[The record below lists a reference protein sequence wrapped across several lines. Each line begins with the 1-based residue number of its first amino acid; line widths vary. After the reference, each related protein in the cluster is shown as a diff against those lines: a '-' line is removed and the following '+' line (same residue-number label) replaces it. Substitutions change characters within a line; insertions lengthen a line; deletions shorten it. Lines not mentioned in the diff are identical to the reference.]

1 MGAKGIAFSMYA
13 QASEKK
19 MSHARIAFALMCGLA
34 VCCSVMY
41 ITADGDEY
49 VHEVVQGHGDDKT
62 GAEFDA
68 GTSVGS
74 TDVLKAGQIYT
85 ETPEGR
91 MRLMDYFN
99 NVEKKIADEITN
111 RKADIAAVRAQM
123 ARDFAFNAAARAKL
137 KKEMLTKMAVNAKI
151 ARDNLDREMRKT
163 QEHFAKNA
171 AFNNRRYKASLKRD
185 KKTKELIEQDKRRA
199 AKQLKLALTSWQK
212 NTNALAAATNARID
226 QMNAHV
232 AANAAAIKEN
242 AKKARKDLEVA
253 MGEWDHKVA
262 TFRTESATARN
273 KLSEQ
278 FKAQDKATRAWA
290 NNKIKGMVAQTA
302 AQFNDVKTH
311 MAKNRHEIDMQLK
324 HATER
329 FAASLNAAKAL
340 EDKRYAENVAN
351 IKAAKAEAK
360 SKTSL
365 LSLSSTV
372 AEQVAKTN
380 AAIDH
385 TAGVVRADAA
395 AQAKVNANVNAE
407 MNRMI
412 KLGNKRYAEHLK
424 DDAELQNLIAKD
436 QEDTD
441 SKVNDMAKSFNAALA
456 DVRKQLA
463 KDRKHAEENLN
474 KATSAVWAKLYANQK
489 EQEKKNAAMA
499 AATRRMRLDAMDAI
513 RQAKADF
520 RKKIHDLGE
529 VVAENDKKADAKI
542 KHLTGVVGAEAAKS
556 LAGRQQLATME
567 DANKKELKKAIQ
579 EAITKGENRAK
590 EVEANG
596 EKMNADTKWLVE
608 NKLNAEITKLRDETS
623 GSVEALAL
631 QSKEARDEMKAEMLY
646 AIRSAAEVAKADLQL
661 AVKDGVEKM
670 VAFQAKS
677 ASAHSE
683 AADARD
689 ALKAEIAANS
699 AAVTTMVQDAM
710 ATNARAQA
718 LLKQQTAEAIKKTN
732 TQLDAA
738 AAQMKKIALET
749 RTQIKASTAQTMKD
763 IAEEQKR
770 ASKATADFSAADAAR
785 QAEALKF
792 MADELAAAGE
802 ATEKKFGAAYVA
814 LAEDRAEAD
823 MALGAAVDGLNDS
836 LAKQAALAD
845 SRFEKTVKD
854 LAAARKQ
861 AADQVADFRKEFA
874 AGLYDTTAHVK
885 RVESR
890 LTGEVDKVS
899 GEVANMRAE
908 QLAINRHVD
917 AELARVEKLSNKRF
931 SENKKARGKLRKLMD
946 DNKAAAAAEI
956 AGLSADLK
964 TKIHKA
970 RARNAANKRTYGKSL
985 TKATEKFYGALGKQ
999 AREQQAATD
1008 ALNTATQAAA
1018 SASQAAVDRAQADF
1032 ETKIISLTDTVVSH
1046 AAVAEREFS
1055 RITGV
1060 VNDYTEASA
1069 KDRELIKEETRALEA
1084 DLNKALTRAIDIGE
1098 AKAKAVE
1105 QRIASH
1111 LKDTKRYLQ
1120 VELNE
1125 QVERAADNVYKIIEG
1140 KRQTLA
1146 DNYLSLKAYAVAAA
1160 DDITDYVVKGKGR
1173 GMSSIGDLLST
1184 VGALGALHA
1193 KPKQGLGMGG
1203 DELPSIFSGDTL
1215 KVSGSVAAING
1226 LVNEYTESCN
1236 SVHMRWPMGLGKYLM
1251 DKLEQSMLDKGVLQ
1265 VDKIEGKSGNFV
1277 FINGRSV
1284 SLSNKLSDFGELAAS
1299 MSTYEQVL
1307 AKLTAKVV
1315 PPAPTPEQKPYYVT
1329 GSQWEGD

>member
-62 GAEFDA
+62 GAEFGA

-99 NVEKKIADEITN
+99 NVEKKIADEISN
-111 RKADIAAVRAQM
+111 RKQDIAAVRAQM
-123 ARDFAFNAAARAKL
+123 ARDFAFNAAARASL
-137 KKEMLTKMAVNAKI
+137 KKAMLNKMAQNAKI

-171 AFNNRRYKASLKRD
+171 AFNNRRYKASLNRD
-185 KKTKELIEQDKRRA
+185 KKTKELIEQ
-199 AKQLKLALTSWQK
+199 LKLAVTSWQK
-212 NTNALAAATNARID
+212 NTNAWAAATNARID

-232 AANAAAIKEN
+232 AANAAQIKEN

-273 KLSEQ
+273 KLPEQ

-311 MAKNRHEIDMQLK
+311 MAKNRHGIDMQLK

-351 IKAAKAEAK
+351 IDTAKAEAK
-360 SKTSL
+360 AKTDAATSEFKTSL

-385 TAGVVRADAA
+385 TAGVVRSDAA

-407 MNRMI
+407 MSRMV

-436 QEDTD
+436 KSETD
-441 SKVNDMAKSFNAALA
+441 DKLNKMAESFNAALA
-456 DVRKQLA
+456 SVRKELA
-463 KDRKHAEENLN
+463 ADRKHAEDSL
-474 KATSAVWAKLYANQK
+474 KKSTSAVWAKLQANQE
-489 EQEKKNAAMA
+489 EQAAKNAEME
-499 AATRRMRLDAMDAI
+499 AATRRMRLDAMDAV
-513 RQAKADF
+513 REAKAAF
-520 RKKIHDLGE
+520 RKKIADLGE
-529 VVAENDKKADAKI
+529 IVAENDKKADAKI

-567 DANKKELKKAIQ
+567 DANKKELKKAIR

-677 ASAHSE
+677 AS
-683 AADARD
+683 
-689 ALKAEIAANS
+689 
-699 AAVTTMVQDAM
+699 
-710 ATNARAQA
+710 
-718 LLKQQTAEAIKKTN
+718 
-732 TQLDAA
+732 
-738 AAQMKKIALET
+738 
-749 RTQIKASTAQTMKD
+749 
-763 IAEEQKR
+763 
-770 ASKATADFSAADAAR
+770 
-785 QAEALKF
+785 
-792 MADELAAAGE
+792 
-802 ATEKKFGAAYVA
+802 
-814 LAEDRAEAD
+814 
-823 MALGAAVDGLNDS
+823 
-836 LAKQAALAD
+836 
-845 SRFEKTVKD
+845 
-854 LAAARKQ
+854 
-861 AADQVADFRKEFA
+861 
-874 AGLYDTTAHVK
+874 
-885 RVESR
+885 
-890 LTGEVDKVS
+890 
-899 GEVANMRAE
+899 
-908 QLAINRHVD
+908 
-917 AELARVEKLSNKRF
+917 
-931 SENKKARGKLRKLMD
+931 
-946 DNKAAAAAEI
+946 
-956 AGLSADLK
+956 
-964 TKIHKA
+964 
-970 RARNAANKRTYGKSL
+970 
-985 TKATEKFYGALGKQ
+985 
-999 AREQQAATD
+999 
-1008 ALNTATQAAA
+1008 
-1018 SASQAAVDRAQADF
+1018 
-1032 ETKIISLTDTVVSH
+1032 
-1046 AAVAEREFS
+1046 
-1055 RITGV
+1055 
-1060 VNDYTEASA
+1060 
-1069 KDRELIKEETRALEA
+1069 
-1084 DLNKALTRAIDIGE
+1084 
-1098 AKAKAVE
+1098 
-1105 QRIASH
+1105 
-1111 LKDTKRYLQ
+1111 
-1120 VELNE
+1120 
-1125 QVERAADNVYKIIEG
+1125 
-1140 KRQTLA
+1140 
-1146 DNYLSLKAYAVAAA
+1146 
-1160 DDITDYVVKGKGR
+1160 
-1173 GMSSIGDLLST
+1173 
-1184 VGALGALHA
+1184 
-1193 KPKQGLGMGG
+1193 
-1203 DELPSIFSGDTL
+1203 
-1215 KVSGSVAAING
+1215 
-1226 LVNEYTESCN
+1226 
-1236 SVHMRWPMGLGKYLM
+1236 
-1251 DKLEQSMLDKGVLQ
+1251 
-1265 VDKIEGKSGNFV
+1265 
-1277 FINGRSV
+1277 
-1284 SLSNKLSDFGELAAS
+1284 
-1299 MSTYEQVL
+1299 
-1307 AKLTAKVV
+1307 
-1315 PPAPTPEQKPYYVT
+1315 
-1329 GSQWEGD
+1329 